1 MVFVGSGIALALEAG
16 MRMER
21 ILRSPRSALVS
32 ILVAIGAGGVVGSL
46 ATGRVR
52 QPRLFPT
59 SLSAATTPS
68 VEPSFDK
75 GFAPIAETALA
86 AVVNISSAKIVRTP
100 DVTPFFWDFFGD
112 QFSRDFRQSRER
124 RERSLGS
131 GVIVRPNGYLLTNN
145 HVVSGA
151 TEIKVSLA
159 DKREFTARVVG
170 TDPKTDIAV
179 LKLDG
184 VNFPVLAFGD
194 SSKVRV
200 GEFALAVGDPF
211 GVGNTVTLGI
221 VSAVGRGNLGIED
234 YEDFIQTDAAINPGN
249 SGGALIDVHGKL
261 IGINTAIVSGG
272 SGGNQGV
279 GFAVPVNMARQV
291 MERILRDGRVVRG
304 WLGVSIQ
311 PVTPAVARNFGLN
324 QPQGALVG
332 DVTAGSPAD
341 KSGIQRGDIILAM
354 DNEPIAETRTLSFG
368 VAMKTPGTTV
378 MLKVF
383 RERREMSIAVKLG
396 EQSAA
401 PAEASGSDAI
411 GSRAT
416 RGLSVEELTPQTR
429 RRFNLP
435 ARSAGVVVA
444 DVETGSAAAEAGL
457 RRGDIIQ
464 EVNRKATTNVPQFE
478 EAVRRGGN
486 EPVMLL
492 INRGGSTQFVVLE
505 SR

>member
-1 MVFVGSGIALALEAG
+1 ML
-16 MRMER
+16 R
-21 ILRSPRSALVS
+21 IPRSTAVVFL
-32 ILVAIGAGGVVGSL
+32 LLAIGVGGLVGSL
-46 ATGRVR
+46 STGRLR
-52 QPRLFPT
+52 QSSFPPALT
-59 SLSAATTPS
+59 AATTPT
-68 VEPSFDK
+68 EPSFEN

-100 DVTPFFWDFFGD
+100 DVTPFLWDFFGD
-112 QFSRDFRQSRER
+112 QFQRDLRQPRER

-131 GVIVRPNGYLLTNN
+131 GVLVRPDGYLLTNN

-151 TEIKVSLA
+151 TEIKVSLS

-170 TDPKTDIAV
+170 ADPKTDIAL

-184 VNFPVLAFGD
+184 GNFPVLAFGD

-211 GVGNTVTLGI
+211 GVGKTVTLGI

-291 MERILRDGRVVRG
+291 MDRILRDGRVVRG

-311 PVTPAVARNFGLN
+311 PVTQAVARSFGLSK
-324 QPQGALVG
+324 PEGALVG
-332 DVTAGSPAD
+332 DVTAGSPAE
-341 KSGIQRGDIILAM
+341 KGGIQRGDIILAM
-354 DNEPIAETRTLSFG
+354 DGEPIAETRTLSFG
-368 VAMKTPGTTV
+368 VAMKAPGTGVT
-378 MLKVF
+378 LKVF
-383 RERREMSIAVKLG
+383 RDHREISIPVKLG

-401 PAEASGSDAI
+401 PAEALGGDA
-411 GSRAT
+411 SANRVT
-416 RGLSVEELTPQTR
+416 RGLSVEELTPQIR
-429 RRFNLP
+429 RQFNLP
-435 ARSAGVVVA
+435 ARSAGVVVV
-444 DVETGSAAAEAGL
+444 DVEAGSAAAEAGL
-457 RRGDIIQ
+457 RRGDVIQ
-464 EVNRKATTNVPQFE
+464 EVNRKAITSVPQFE